1 MPHTT
6 DRVDRRG
13 RGQNIAPNNPADP
26 TAALNTSITGG
37 LDAFLAQLELTN
49 PQFFNANFQG
59 LSPEQQAAF
68 QQALSGASNQLGG
81 LGGQLGGLGGQVG
94 GLRGQVGSQLGGIG
108 NQFLDI
114 SQGNDPRF
122 AAFAEGRRGLLN
134 QQRQGALNV
143 ARTQN
148 ARTGVKGTAALN
160 DLSRANSAFDFREAD
175 LVGEIGLQQ
184 LQRQDTARGN
194 AANVFGQRAGI
205 LSGLFGQEAGLVG
218 QQAGL
223 IGQQTGLAGQQ
234 FQGHLAASGANNAAL
249 EQNLN
254 ASQTGLQNLLAGPAL
269 QTAQLSANKQ
279 GGGGGGGGGGLFK

>member
-1 MPHTT
+1 MTHRNSDAEFNLRHP
-6 DRVDRRG
+6 DIPRNRP
-13 RGQNIAPNNPADP
+13 PNNPTD
-26 TAALNTSITGG
+26 ALNTDITGG
-37 LDAFLAQLELTN
+37 IEAFLAQLRQTN

-81 LGGQLGGLGGQVG
+81 LGGQVG
-94 GLRGQVGSQLGGIG
+94 GLRGQVGGQLGGIG
-108 NQFLDI
+108 NQLLGI

-160 DLSRANSAFDFREAD
+160 DQFRANTAFDFREAD

-223 IGQQTGLAGQQ
+223 AGQQ
-234 FQGHLAASGANNAAL
+234 FQGDLAASSANNAAL

-254 ASQTGLQNLLAGPAL
+254 ASQTGLQNLLAAPTL

-279 GGGGGGGGGGLFK
+279 GGGGGGGGKK